1 MTNLPHAWNRHALL
15 TPQQMGEAD
24 RLAIAGGV
32 PGIALMEN
40 AGRAVADAVARRW
53 PRRPVLVLCG
63 PGNNGG
69 DGFVAARILAGR
81 GWPVR
86 LALLGARAALK
97 GDAAAA
103 AGRWEGPVE
112 AVAEGSLNGAA

>member
-1 MTNLPHAWNRHALL
+1 MSEASEAWQRHALL
-15 TPQQMGEAD
+15 SPRQMAEAD
-24 RLAIAGGV
+24 RLTIAGGV
-32 PGIALMEN
+32 PGIVLMEN

-103 AGRWEGPVE
+103 AARWEGAVE
-112 AVAEGSLNGAA
+112 ALG